1 MGWRGGGGGPAASA
15 GELLRGAPPGRRGGG
30 GLLPGLPG
38 AARRRRGAPLR
49 ELGLLLLGLL
59 VGALLLAAQA
69 RLHTPRGGGG
79 AAPPG
84 DAGAPARQRGGLP
97 PSRGPPGRVEARAL
111 PASSLRGGR
120 FDRGRVY
127 RVRAAD
133 VAGLAPMWEVMAEVG
148 PRILHVDN
156 LQPYVDSIP
165 ELRKQQGDCLG
176 PPDESYYN
184 RFTRYIPHMGT
195 RGDKS
200 VIQGLEPGMQV
211 RDGHIRMYEVETPVP
226 RYDNLERL
234 NLPEE
239 VKTAFSRGGSG
250 VMVHAGDVAGG
261 ALSYDW
267 WEKGGRNEARA
278 KKNAVVNSGDFYY
291 PPGGFKEW
299 HTNKCQQKSSKV
311 YVEGTDDPGF
321 MSSTDCR
328 GFKGTGGWRGYL
340 VYAAEDERSW
350 MSLLDGAGRIRSVP
364 DRSGYLNLF
373 FLGHTDGEI
382 TWHTI
387 YSETHRWSMGFR
399 IDEEWLNEELLAQ
412 LLESDALVEEFSL
425 DLGGPGAGGGPG
437 GGASARSAERRAQG
451 GG

>member
-1 MGWRGGGGGPAASA
+1 VRSPEA
-15 GELLRGAPPGRRGGG
+15 LRVATFDSGRRC
-30 GLLPGLPG
+30 
-38 AARRRRGAPLR
+38 
-49 ELGLLLLGLL
+49 
-59 VGALLLAAQA
+59 
-69 RLHTPRGGGG
+69 
-79 AAPPG
+79 
-84 DAGAPARQRGGLP
+84 
-97 PSRGPPGRVEARAL
+97 
-111 PASSLRGGR
+111 
-120 FDRGRVY
+120 
-127 RVRAAD
+127 

-267 WEKGGRNEARA
+267 WEKGGRSEARA
-278 KKNAVVNSGDFYY
+278 KKNAVVNSVTFRQPAPRGSTSHGLKVQL
-291 PPGGFKEW
+291 PAARPAARVRGGSAARPQAAW
-299 HTNKCQQKSSKV
+299 AATLNSWGLMV
-311 YVEGTDDPGF
+311 
-321 MSSTDCR
+321 ML
-328 GFKGTGGWRGYL
+328 L
-340 VYAAEDERSW
+340 VW
-350 MSLLDGAGRIRSVP
+350 SLVL
-364 DRSGYLNLF
+364 
-373 FLGHTDGEI
+373 
-382 TWHTI
+382 
-387 YSETHRWSMGFR
+387 
-399 IDEEWLNEELLAQ
+399 
-412 LLESDALVEEFSL
+412 
-425 DLGGPGAGGGPG
+425 
-437 GGASARSAERRAQG
+437 
-451 GG
+451 